1 MPRILTTNAKIFC
14 PHIGLGTSVPTDP
27 KWTINN
33 GIVLLENDTG
43 VLACPFIPYPCIGY
57 QLKSMG
63 LNATEV
69 DGRKVILETDFNQ
82 TLTGLPLIIQEFHQT
97 FDNSTV
103 APLPPGQTSQS
114 LPPELIDLVQP
125 IVTGV
130 PSMLAFNST
139 TMQPLLLITTF
150 TLFSDHPLQW
160 I

>member
-63 LNATEV
+63 LNATQV
-69 DGRKVILETDFNQ
+69 DGRKVILETDFNR
-82 TLTGLPLIIQEFHQT
+82 TLTGLPLTMLDFHET

-103 APLPPGQTSQS
+103 APVPSGQSAPP
-114 LPPELIDLVQP
+114 LPPELADIVKP
-125 IVTGV
+125 IVKAT
-130 PSMLAFNST
+130 PSALAFTISSVSPPVNT
-139 TMQPLLLITTF
+139 ITF
-150 TLFSDHPLQW
+150 TLFSAYP
-160 I
+160 